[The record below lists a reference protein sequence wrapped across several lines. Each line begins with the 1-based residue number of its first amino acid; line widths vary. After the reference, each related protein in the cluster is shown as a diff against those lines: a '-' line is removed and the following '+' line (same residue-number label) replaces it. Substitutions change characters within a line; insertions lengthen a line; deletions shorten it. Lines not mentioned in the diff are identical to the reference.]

1 MKDVVI
7 AMHSIHGCD
16 QEDGDV
22 IDFTTDGSYFQD
34 GDASCFTY
42 LETEVTGLTG
52 TRTSVIVKPDHVVV
66 NRDGKIT
73 GRMVFRVGEK
83 NSFLYETPFGI
94 ATLGVKTNRIRQSF
108 DENGGKLEVDYVLD
122 MEHALVM
129 KNKIELNI
137 RQQMG
142 V

>member
-7 AMHSIHGCD
+7 SMHSIHGCD
-16 QEDGDV
+16 EEDRDI
-22 IDFTTDGSYFQD
+22 IDFTTDGYYFQD
-34 GDASCFTY
+34 GDASCFSY
-42 LETEVTGLTG
+42 LETEVTGLSG
-52 TRTSVIVKPDHVVV
+52 TRTSVTIKPDYVVID
-66 NRDGKIT
+66 RDGEIS

-83 NSFLYETPFGI
+83 NSFPYQTPFGM
-94 ATLGVKTNRIRQSF
+94 ATLGVKTNRIRQRF
-108 DENGGKLEVDYVLD
+108 DENGGELEVDYVLD